1 MVMKPDPKIKAQ
13 MVLFNWI
20 RHRKGLSN
28 KEIAEMLGHSYSS
41 TVSYCMNFRYHE
53 EGNWKNEDNPILMC
67 PECFL

>member
-28 KEIAEMLGHSYSS
+28 KDEVPPFIQ
-41 TVSYCMNFRYHE
+41 T
-53 EGNWKNEDNPILMC
+53 KN
-67 PECFL
+67 